1 MADSFQLKAIIT
13 AVDHLTGPMKGMQRE
28 LKGFQ
33 KEMGSLALGATAA
46 GTAILGAL
54 ALPVNSAMG
63 FESKMADIRKVVDGL
78 DDKKAFARMSDDILT
93 LSTQLPMAAE
103 GIAEIVAAGGQAG
116 IARSDLM
123 QFANDAVKMGV
134 AFDTTAEESG
144 QMMAQWRTAFKL
156 TQDDVVVLADKINYL
171 GNTGPANAKKISEI
185 VTRIGP
191 LGSVAGVASG
201 EIAAMGATIAGMGVE
216 SEIASTG
223 IKNFMLSLTAGNSAT
238 KAQKQALAFLKLNP
252 KQLAEDMQKDSRGAM
267 LKVLDSLAKVPK
279 AKQAAVMNALFG
291 KESLGAIAP
300 LLTNLD
306 LLRTNFNRVADAQEY
321 GGSMQKE
328 YASRAATTEN
338 QLVLLKNS
346 INAIS
351 VTLGDTFLPAVNEG
365 AEAIM
370 PYLEEVRAFVRAN
383 PELVQ
388 SAAKF
393 AAALLAVGVS
403 VGSLSRAVKILNSVI
418 NLSPAKLAITAL
430 AAGAMLI
437 IQNWDDVAP
446 VVKEVWNELDRVVQ
460 QLGGWESALKSV
472 AAISALYIGVKMV
485 TNIQAA
491 ISTQKQWTAAAGA
504 TGSVLRGL
512 GKISLIAGLVEL
524 GLMAQKFEKEH
535 PWLIKN
541 FAADALNSGFGLNK
555 KMDEWGKDLHDF
567 VYEKTGWQMPRG
579 DSYVSPTPLTEPVL
593 PKIFLANQ
601 GNQSPMLQG
610 NYLDSVTSPIIKP
623 VEPLVPSVFPP
634 TKQPVL
640 DRAVAPTAQ
649 RSELKVTFE
658 NAPQGMRIKEIP
670 KNADP
675 LMKITHDV
683 GYSPFSTTR

>member
-13 AVDHLTGPMKGMQRE
+13 AVDQLTGPMKGMQRE

-33 KEMGSLALGATAA
+33 KEMGSLALGAVAA

-54 ALPVNSAMG
+54 ALPVNAAIG

-78 DDKKAFARMSDDILT
+78 DDKKAFAQMSDDILT

-171 GNTGPANAKKISEI
+171 GNTGPANAAKISEI

-223 IKNFMLSLTAGNSAT
+223 IKNFMLSLTAGSSAT

-291 KESLGAIAP
+291 KESLSAIAP

-346 INAIS
+346 VNAIS
-351 VTLGDTFLPAVNEG
+351 VTLGDTFLPAVNE
-365 AEAIM
+365 AAKAVM
-370 PYLEEVRAFVRAN
+370 PYLEQLRAFVRAN

-388 SAAKF
+388 AAAKF
-393 AAALLAVGVS
+393 GAALLGVGVS
-403 VGSLSRAVKILNSVI
+403 IGVLSRAIKILNTVI
-418 NLSPAKLAITAL
+418 NLSPAKIAIAAL

-446 VVKEVWNELDRVVQ
+446 VIKAAWVEVDKVAQ
-460 QLGGWESALKSV
+460 AFGGWETVLGGVGLYMTGVFTVKTLGTLRTALTLATQLS
-472 AAISALYIGVKMV
+472 GV
-485 TNIQAA
+485 
-491 ISTQKQWTAAAGA
+491 
-504 TGSVLRGL
+504 L
-512 GKISLIAGLVEL
+512 GKIATLGATTVQIAVAIY
-524 GLMAQKFEKEH
+524 MFEQLKE
-535 PWLIKN
+535 I
-541 FAADALNSGFGLNK
+541 ADAAKEADHTDSFWQSLKNRWNAGGWYNNK
-555 KMDEWGKDLHDF
+555 QQVQQRDML
-567 VYEKTGWQMPRG
+567 TGQTTRENF
-579 DSYVSPTPLTEPVL
+579 SLSPPLL
-593 PKIFLANQ
+593 SQ
-601 GNQSPMLQG
+601 G
-610 NYLDSVTSPIIKP
+610 
-623 VEPLVPSVFPP
+623 
-634 TKQPVL
+634 PVL
-640 DRAVAPTAQ
+640 DRAAAPAAQ
-649 RSELKVTFE
+649 RSELKVTFD
-658 NAPQGMRIKEIP
+658 NAPPGMRVLDIP
-670 KNADP
+670 KSGNP
-675 LMKITHDV
+675 LMDVTHDV
-683 GYSPFSTTR
+683 GYSPFRTPR

>member
-13 AVDHLTGPMKGMQRE
+13 AVDQLSGPLKGMQRE

-33 KEMGSLALGATAA
+33 KEMAGLAIGAAAA
-46 GTAILGAL
+46 GTAVLGAL
-54 ALPVNSAMG
+54 ALPVNAAIG

-78 DDKKAFARMSDDILT
+78 DDKKAFAQMSDDILM

-116 IARSDLM
+116 IARGDLM
-123 QFANDAVKMGV
+123 QFASDAVKMGG

-156 TQDDVVVLADKINYL
+156 TQEDVVVLADKINYL
-171 GNTGPANAKKISEI
+171 GNTGPANAKKISDI

-191 LGSVAGVASG
+191 LGGVAGVASG

-223 IKNFMLSLTAGNSAT
+223 IKNFMLPLTAGKSAT
-238 KAQKQALAFLKLNP
+238 KSQKEALRSLRINPSKLA
-252 KQLAEDMQKDSRGAM
+252 AEMQKDSKTAI
-267 LKVLDSLAKVPK
+267 LKVLDSLSKLSATDRPQILTK
-279 AKQAAVMNALFG
+279 LFG
-291 KESLGAIAP
+291 KESIGAIAP
-300 LLTNLD
+300 LLTNMD
-306 LLRTNFNRVADAQEY
+306 LLRTNFERVADAQEY

-338 QLVLLKNS
+338 QLALLKNS
-346 INAIS
+346 IHAIS
-351 VTLGDTFLPAVNEG
+351 VTLGDTFLPAINEA
-365 AEAIM
+365 AEAVM
-370 PYLEEVRAFVRAN
+370 PYLEQLRTFVRAN

-393 AAALLAVGVS
+393 GAALLAVGVS
-403 VGSLSRAVKILNSVI
+403 IGSLSRAVKILNSVI
-418 NLSPAKLAITAL
+418 NLSPAKVAIAAL
-430 AAGAMLI
+430 VAGAMLI
-437 IQNWDDVAP
+437 IENWDDVGP
-446 VVKEVWNELDRVVQ
+446 VIKKVWQELDRVVE
-460 QLGGWESALKSV
+460 QLGGWESAIKTV

-504 TGSVLRGL
+504 TGNVLKGL

-524 GLMAQKFEKEH
+524 GLMAQEFEKEH

-541 FAADALNSGFGLNK
+541 FAADALNSGFGLND

-567 VYEKTGWQMPRG
+567 VFEKTGWQMPRG
-579 DSYVSPTPLTEPVL
+579 DSYISVDPLKAPVA
-593 PKIFLANQ
+593 PRVFRANQ
-601 GNQSPMLQG
+601 DNPLPMHQG
-610 NYLDSVTSPIIKP
+610 KYLDRVTSP
-623 VEPLVPSVFPP
+623 V
-634 TKQPVL
+634 T
-640 DRAVAPTAQ
+640 Q

-658 NAPQGMRIKEIP
+658 NAPQGMRVTDIP
-670 KNADP
+670 KSGNP
-675 LMKITHDV
+675 LMNISHDV
-683 GYSPFSTTR
+683 GYSPFRTSR

>member
-13 AVDHLTGPMKGMQRE
+13 AVDQLSGPLKGMQRE

-33 KEMGSLALGATAA
+33 KEMAGLAIGAATA
-46 GTAILGAL
+46 GTAVLGAL
-54 ALPVNSAMG
+54 ALPMNAAIG

-78 DDKKAFARMSDDILT
+78 DDKKAFAQMSDDILT

-116 IARSDLM
+116 ISRGDLM

-156 TQDDVVVLADKINYL
+156 TQEDVVVLADKINYL
-171 GNTGPANAKKISEI
+171 GNTGPANAKKISDI

-191 LGSVAGVASG
+191 LGGVAGVASG
-201 EIAAMGATIAGMGVE
+201 EIAAMGVE

-238 KAQKQALAFLKLNP
+238 KAQKQAMAFLKLNP
-252 KQLAEDMQKDSRGAM
+252 RKLAEDMQKDSRGAM

-291 KESLGAIAP
+291 KESLSAIAP

-306 LLRTNFNRVADAQEY
+306 LLRTNFDRVADAQEY

-346 INAIS
+346 VNAIS
-351 VTLGDTFLPAVNEG
+351 VTLGETFLPAINEA
-365 AEAIM
+365 AEAVM
-370 PYLEEVRAFVRAN
+370 PYLEQVRAFVRAN

-393 AAALLAVGVS
+393 GAALLAVGVS
-403 VGSLSRAVKILNSVI
+403 IGSLSRAVKILNSVI
-418 NLSPAKLAITAL
+418 NLSPAKVAIAAL
-430 AAGAMLI
+430 VAGAMLI
-437 IQNWDDVAP
+437 IENWDDVAP
-446 VVKEVWNELDRVVQ
+446 VIKAVWQEVDNVAQ
-460 QLGGWESALKSV
+460 AMGGWDTVIEGVGLVMAGSFTVRTIGAL
-472 AAISALYIGVKMV
+472 
-485 TNIQAA
+485 Q
-491 ISTQKQWTAAAGA
+491 Q
-504 TGSVLRGL
+504 SVLLAGRLSGLL
-512 GKISLIAGLVEL
+512 GKIGRMGAMTLTIGVAVSLFKEL
-524 GLMAQKFEKEH
+524 
-535 PWLIKN
+535 
-541 FAADALNSGFGLNK
+541 
-555 KMDEWGKDLHDF
+555 KDLEQGAKEAGMDAGAF
-567 VYEKTGWQMPRG
+567 AVQKLQTKERERGYNGFIPRLKELLG
-579 DSYVSPTPLTEPVL
+579 MDTPIPQGRYQPYVPLTRRSGVL
-593 PKIFLANQ
+593 
-601 GNQSPMLQG
+601 
-610 NYLDSVTSPIIKP
+610 
-623 VEPLVPSVFPP
+623 E
-634 TKQPVL
+634 
-640 DRAVAPTAQ
+640 RAVPPSTQ

-658 NAPQGMRIKEIP
+658 NAPQGMRVLDIP
-670 KNADP
+670 KTGNP
-675 LMKITHDV
+675 LMNITHDV
-683 GYSPFSTTR
+683 GYSPFSNK

>member
-13 AVDHLTGPMKGMQRE
+13 AVDQLTGPMKGMQRE

-33 KEMGSLALGATAA
+33 KEMGSLALGAVAA

-54 ALPVNSAMG
+54 ALPVNAAIG

-78 DDKKAFARMSDDILT
+78 DDKKAFAQMSDDILT

-171 GNTGPANAKKISEI
+171 GNTGPANAAKISEI

-267 LKVLDSLAKVPK
+267 LRVLDSLAKVPK

-291 KESLGAIAP
+291 KESLSAIAP

-346 INAIS
+346 VNAIS
-351 VTLGDTFLPAVNEG
+351 VTLGDTFLPAVNE
-365 AEAIM
+365 AAKAVM
-370 PYLEEVRAFVRAN
+370 PYLEQLRTFVRAN

-393 AAALLAVGVS
+393 GAALLGVGVS
-403 VGSLSRAVKILNSVI
+403 IGVLSRAIKILNTVF

-446 VVKEVWNELDRVVQ
+446 VIKAAWVEVDKVAQ
-460 QLGGWESALKSV
+460 AMGGWETVIK
-472 AAISALYIGVKMV
+472 GVGLVM
-485 TNIQAA
+485 
-491 ISTQKQWTAAAGA
+491 AGA
-504 TGSVLRGL
+504 FTVKTIGALQQSVLLASQLSGLL
-512 GKISLIAGLVEL
+512 GKISKMGAMTLTIGVAVSLFKELQDLDKNASEAGMDAGSFLVQKMQGKERERGYNGFMPRLKEL
-524 GLMAQKFEKEH
+524 LGIEQTVPEGRYQPAIPLSRSGPALERISSPVAQK
-535 PWLIKN
+535 
-541 FAADALNSGFGLNK
+541 
-555 KMDEWGKDLHDF
+555 
-567 VYEKTGWQMPRG
+567 
-579 DSYVSPTPLTEPVL
+579 
-593 PKIFLANQ
+593 
-601 GNQSPMLQG
+601 
-610 NYLDSVTSPIIKP
+610 
-623 VEPLVPSVFPP
+623 
-634 TKQPVL
+634 
-640 DRAVAPTAQ
+640 
-649 RSELKVTFE
+649 SELKVTFD
-658 NAPQGMRIKEIP
+658 NAPQGMRVLDVP
-670 KNADP
+670 RTGNP
-675 LMKITHDV
+675 LMNISHDV
-683 GYSPFSTTR
+683 GYSPFGRDADLVVMVDCQIPSDDLIVHFF

>member
-13 AVDHLTGPMKGMQRE
+13 AVDQLSGPLKGMQRE

-33 KEMGSLALGATAA
+33 KEMAGLALGAAAA

-54 ALPVNSAMG
+54 ALPINSAMG

-78 DDKKAFARMSDDILT
+78 DDKTAFAQMSDDILT

-171 GNTGPANAKKISEI
+171 GNTGPANAKKISDI

-238 KAQKQALAFLKLNP
+238 KAQKQAMAFLKLNP
-252 KQLAEDMQKDSRGAM
+252 AKLAADMQKDSRGAM

-291 KESLGAIAP
+291 KESLSAIAP

-306 LLRTNFNRVADAQEY
+306 LLRTNFNRVGDAQEY

-338 QLVLLKNS
+338 QLTLLKNS
-346 INAIS
+346 VTAIS
-351 VTLGDTFLPAVNEG
+351 VTLGDTFLPAINE
-365 AEAIM
+365 AAKAVM
-370 PYLEEVRAFVRAN
+370 PYLEQVRDFVKAN

-393 AAALLAVGVS
+393 GAALLAVGVS
-403 VGSLSRAVKILNSVI
+403 IGSLSRAVKILNSVI
-418 NLSPAKLAITAL
+418 NLSPAKVAIAAL

-437 IQNWDDVAP
+437 IENWDAVAP
-446 VVKEVWNELDRVVQ
+446 VIKEVWQEIDNVAQ
-460 QLGGWESALKSV
+460 AMGGWETVLGGVGLYMTGAFTVKTIGSLRTALLLAKDLS
-472 AAISALYIGVKMV
+472 GV
-485 TNIQAA
+485 
-491 ISTQKQWTAAAGA
+491 
-504 TGSVLRGL
+504 L
-512 GKISLIAGLVEL
+512 GKIASMGVATIQIAVAIY
-524 GLMAQKFEKEH
+524 MFEQLKE
-535 PWLIKN
+535 I
-541 FAADALNSGFGLNK
+541 ADATKQADHTDSFWQSLKNRWNSGGWYNNKQQREQLTGQDTRDNYQPAVPLN
-555 KMDEWGKDLHDF
+555 
-567 VYEKTGWQMPRG
+567 Q
-579 DSYVSPTPLTEPVL
+579 
-593 PKIFLANQ
+593 PK
-601 GNQSPMLQG
+601 
-610 NYLDSVTSPIIKP
+610 
-623 VEPLVPSVFPP
+623 
-634 TKQPVL
+634 VL
-640 DRAVAPTAQ
+640 DRAAAPAAQ
-649 RSELKVTFE
+649 RSELKVTFD
-658 NAPQGMRIKEIP
+658 NAPQGMRVTDIP
-670 KNADP
+670 ASSNP
-675 LMKITHDV
+675 LMDISHDV
-683 GYSPFSTTR
+683 GYSPFKIKN

>member
-13 AVDHLTGPMKGMQRE
+13 AVDQLTGPMKGMQRE

-33 KEMGSLALGATAA
+33 KEMGSLALGAAAA

-54 ALPVNSAMG
+54 ALPVNAAIG

-78 DDKKAFARMSDDILT
+78 DDKKAFAQMSDDILT

-134 AFDTTAEESG
+134 AFDTTAEDSG

-171 GNTGPANAKKISEI
+171 GNTGPANAAKISEI

-291 KESLGAIAP
+291 KESLSAIAP

-346 INAIS
+346 VNAIS
-351 VTLGDTFLPAVNEG
+351 VTLGDTFLPAINE
-365 AEAIM
+365 AAKAVM
-370 PYLEEVRAFVRAN
+370 PYLEQLRTFVRAN

-393 AAALLAVGVS
+393 GAALLGVGVS
-403 VGSLSRAVKILNSVI
+403 IGVLSRAIKILNTVI

-446 VVKEVWNELDRVVQ
+446 VIKAAWVEVDKVAQ
-460 QLGGWESALKSV
+460 AMGGWETVIK
-472 AAISALYIGVKMV
+472 GVGLVM
-485 TNIQAA
+485 
-491 ISTQKQWTAAAGA
+491 AGA
-504 TGSVLRGL
+504 FTVKTIGALQQSVLLASQLSGLL
-512 GKISLIAGLVEL
+512 GKISKMGAMTLTIGVAVSLFKELQDLDKNASEAGMDAGSFLVQKMQGKERERGYNGFMPRLKEL
-524 GLMAQKFEKEH
+524 LGIEQTVPEGRYQPAIPLSRPGPALERISSLVAQK
-535 PWLIKN
+535 
-541 FAADALNSGFGLNK
+541 
-555 KMDEWGKDLHDF
+555 
-567 VYEKTGWQMPRG
+567 
-579 DSYVSPTPLTEPVL
+579 
-593 PKIFLANQ
+593 
-601 GNQSPMLQG
+601 
-610 NYLDSVTSPIIKP
+610 
-623 VEPLVPSVFPP
+623 
-634 TKQPVL
+634 
-640 DRAVAPTAQ
+640 
-649 RSELKVTFE
+649 SELKVTFD
-658 NAPQGMRIKEIP
+658 NAPQGMRVLDVP
-670 KNADP
+670 RTGNP
-675 LMKITHDV
+675 LMNISHDV
-683 GYSPFSTTR
+683 GYSPFRNNKQ

>member
-13 AVDHLTGPMKGMQRE
+13 AVDQLSGPLKGMQRE

-33 KEMGSLALGATAA
+33 KEMAGLAIGAATA
-46 GTAILGAL
+46 GTAVLGAL
-54 ALPVNSAMG
+54 ALPMNAAIG

-78 DDKKAFARMSDDILT
+78 DDKKAFAQMSDDILT

-116 IARSDLM
+116 ISRGDLM

-156 TQDDVVVLADKINYL
+156 TQEDVVVLADKINYL
-171 GNTGPANAKKISEI
+171 GNTGPANAKKISDI

-191 LGSVAGVASG
+191 LGGVAGVASG

-238 KAQKQALAFLKLNP
+238 KAQKQAMAFLKLNP
-252 KQLAEDMQKDSRGAM
+252 RKLAEDMQKDSRGAM

-291 KESLGAIAP
+291 KESLSAIAP

-306 LLRTNFNRVADAQEY
+306 LLRTNFDRVADAQEY

-346 INAIS
+346 VNAIS
-351 VTLGDTFLPAVNEG
+351 VTLGETFLPAINEA
-365 AEAIM
+365 AEAVM
-370 PYLEEVRAFVRAN
+370 PYLEQVRAFVRAN

-393 AAALLAVGVS
+393 GAALLAVGVS
-403 VGSLSRAVKILNSVI
+403 IGSLSRAVKILNSVI
-418 NLSPAKLAITAL
+418 NLSPAKVAIAAL
-430 AAGAMLI
+430 VAGAMLI
-437 IQNWDDVAP
+437 IENWDDVAP
-446 VVKEVWNELDRVVQ
+446 VIKAVWQEVDNVAQ
-460 QLGGWESALKSV
+460 AMGGWDTVIEGVGLVMAGSFTVRTIGAL
-472 AAISALYIGVKMV
+472 
-485 TNIQAA
+485 Q
-491 ISTQKQWTAAAGA
+491 Q
-504 TGSVLRGL
+504 SVLL
-512 GKISLIAGLVEL
+512 GKIGRMGAMTLTIGVAVSLFKEL
-524 GLMAQKFEKEH
+524 
-535 PWLIKN
+535 
-541 FAADALNSGFGLNK
+541 
-555 KMDEWGKDLHDF
+555 KDLEQGAKEAGMDAGAF
-567 VYEKTGWQMPRG
+567 AVQKLQTKERERGYNGFIPRLKELLG
-579 DSYVSPTPLTEPVL
+579 MDTPIPQGRYQPYVPLTRRSGVL
-593 PKIFLANQ
+593 
-601 GNQSPMLQG
+601 
-610 NYLDSVTSPIIKP
+610 
-623 VEPLVPSVFPP
+623 E
-634 TKQPVL
+634 
-640 DRAVAPTAQ
+640 RAVPPSTQ

-658 NAPQGMRIKEIP
+658 NAPQGMRVLDIP
-670 KNADP
+670 KTGNP
-675 LMKITHDV
+675 LMNITHDV
-683 GYSPFSTTR
+683 GYSPFSNK

>member
-13 AVDHLTGPMKGMQRE
+13 AVDQLTGPMKGMQRE

-33 KEMGSLALGATAA
+33 KEMGSLALGAMAA

-54 ALPVNSAMG
+54 ALPVNAAIG

-78 DDKKAFARMSDDILT
+78 DDKKAFAQMSDDILT

-291 KESLGAIAP
+291 KESLSAIAP

-346 INAIS
+346 VNAIS
-351 VTLGDTFLPAVNEG
+351 VTLGDTFLPAINE
-365 AEAIM
+365 AAKAVM
-370 PYLEEVRAFVRAN
+370 PYLEQLRTFVRAN

-393 AAALLAVGVS
+393 GAALLGVGVS
-403 VGSLSRAVKILNSVI
+403 IGVLSRAIKILNTVI
-418 NLSPAKLAITAL
+418 NLSPAKLAISAL

-446 VVKEVWNELDRVVQ
+446 VIKAAWVEVDKVAQ
-460 QLGGWESALKSV
+460 AFGGWENVLGGVGLYMTGVFTVKTLGTLRTALTLATQLS
-472 AAISALYIGVKMV
+472 GV
-485 TNIQAA
+485 
-491 ISTQKQWTAAAGA
+491 
-504 TGSVLRGL
+504 L
-512 GKISLIAGLVEL
+512 GKIATLGATTVQIAVAIY
-524 GLMAQKFEKEH
+524 MFEQLKE
-535 PWLIKN
+535 I
-541 FAADALNSGFGLNK
+541 ADAAKEADHTDSFWQSLKNRWNAGGWYNNK
-555 KMDEWGKDLHDF
+555 QQVQQRDML
-567 VYEKTGWQMPRG
+567 TGQTTRENF
-579 DSYVSPTPLTEPVL
+579 SLSPPLL
-593 PKIFLANQ
+593 SQ
-601 GNQSPMLQG
+601 G
-610 NYLDSVTSPIIKP
+610 
-623 VEPLVPSVFPP
+623 
-634 TKQPVL
+634 PVL
-640 DRAVAPTAQ
+640 DRAAAPAAQ
-649 RSELKVTFE
+649 RSELKVTFD
-658 NAPQGMRIKEIP
+658 NAPPGMRVLDIP
-670 KNADP
+670 NSGNP
-675 LMKITHDV
+675 LMDVTHDV
-683 GYSPFSTTR
+683 GYSPFRTPR

>member
-13 AVDHLTGPMKGMQRE
+13 AVDQLSGPLKGMQRE

-33 KEMGSLALGATAA
+33 KEMAGLALGATAA

-54 ALPVNSAMG
+54 ALPINSAMG
-63 FESKMADIRKVVDGL
+63 FESKMANIRKVVDGL
-78 DDKKAFARMSDDILT
+78 DDKKAFAQMSDDILT

-171 GNTGPANAKKISEI
+171 GNTGPANAAKISEI

-267 LKVLDSLAKVPK
+267 LRVLDSLAKVPK

-291 KESLGAIAP
+291 KESLSAIAP

-346 INAIS
+346 VNAIS
-351 VTLGDTFLPAVNEG
+351 VTLGDTFLPAVNE
-365 AEAIM
+365 AAKAVM
-370 PYLEEVRAFVRAN
+370 PYLEQVRTFVRAN

-388 SAAKF
+388 AAAKF
-393 AAALLAVGVS
+393 GAALLGVGVS
-403 VGSLSRAVKILNSVI
+403 IGVLSRAIKILNTVI

-446 VVKEVWNELDRVVQ
+446 VIKAAWVEVDKVAQ
-460 QLGGWESALKSV
+460 AFGGWETVLGGVGLYMTGVFTVKTLGTLRTALTLATQLS
-472 AAISALYIGVKMV
+472 GV
-485 TNIQAA
+485 
-491 ISTQKQWTAAAGA
+491 
-504 TGSVLRGL
+504 L
-512 GKISLIAGLVEL
+512 GKIATLGATTVQIAVAIY
-524 GLMAQKFEKEH
+524 MFEQLKE
-535 PWLIKN
+535 I
-541 FAADALNSGFGLNK
+541 ADAAKEADHTDSFWQSLKNRWNAGGWYNNK
-555 KMDEWGKDLHDF
+555 QQVQQRDML
-567 VYEKTGWQMPRG
+567 TGQTTR
-579 DSYVSPTPLTEPVL
+579 DNFSLSPPLL
-593 PKIFLANQ
+593 NQ
-601 GNQSPMLQG
+601 GPM
-610 NYLDSVTSPIIKP
+610 
-623 VEPLVPSVFPP
+623 
-634 TKQPVL
+634 L
-640 DRAVAPTAQ
+640 DRAAAPAAQ
-649 RSELKVTFE
+649 RSELKVTFD
-658 NAPQGMRIKEIP
+658 NAPPGMRVLDIP
-670 KNADP
+670 KSGNP
-675 LMKITHDV
+675 LMDVTHDV
-683 GYSPFSTTR
+683 GYSPFRTPR

>member
-13 AVDHLTGPMKGMQRE
+13 AVDQLTGPMKGMQRE

-33 KEMGSLALGATAA
+33 KEMGSLALGAVAA

-54 ALPVNSAMG
+54 ALPVNAAIG

-78 DDKKAFARMSDDILT
+78 DDKKAFAQMSDDILT

-171 GNTGPANAKKISEI
+171 GNTGPANAAKISEI

-267 LKVLDSLAKVPK
+267 LRVLDSLAKVPK

-291 KESLGAIAP
+291 KESLSAIAP

-346 INAIS
+346 VNAIS
-351 VTLGDTFLPAVNEG
+351 VTLGDTFLPAVNE
-365 AEAIM
+365 AAKAVM
-370 PYLEEVRAFVRAN
+370 PYLEQLRTFVRAN

-393 AAALLAVGVS
+393 GAALLGVGVS
-403 VGSLSRAVKILNSVI
+403 IGVLSRAIKILNTVF

-446 VVKEVWNELDRVVQ
+446 VIKAAWVEVDKVAQ
-460 QLGGWESALKSV
+460 AMGGWETVIK
-472 AAISALYIGVKMV
+472 GVGLVM
-485 TNIQAA
+485 
-491 ISTQKQWTAAAGA
+491 AGA
-504 TGSVLRGL
+504 FTVKTIGALQQSVLLASQLSGLL
-512 GKISLIAGLVEL
+512 GKISKMGAMTLTIGVAVSLFKELQDLDKNASEAGMDAGSFLVQKMQGKERERGYNGFMPRLKEL
-524 GLMAQKFEKEH
+524 LGIEQTVPEGRYQPAIPLSRSGPALERISSPVAQK
-535 PWLIKN
+535 
-541 FAADALNSGFGLNK
+541 
-555 KMDEWGKDLHDF
+555 
-567 VYEKTGWQMPRG
+567 
-579 DSYVSPTPLTEPVL
+579 
-593 PKIFLANQ
+593 
-601 GNQSPMLQG
+601 
-610 NYLDSVTSPIIKP
+610 
-623 VEPLVPSVFPP
+623 
-634 TKQPVL
+634 
-640 DRAVAPTAQ
+640 
-649 RSELKVTFE
+649 SELKVTFD
-658 NAPQGMRIKEIP
+658 NAPQGMRVLDVP
-670 KNADP
+670 RTGNP
-675 LMKITHDV
+675 LMNISHDV
-683 GYSPFSTTR
+683 GYSPFRNNKQ